1 MLVFQLHVCLG
12 LGSRNISDVLFES
25 SVLLDGYLSEMLL
38 LKSPKSVFL
47 LLLLLFKFCFFY
59 LLLSF
64 QVDLVDLVRSQLFKI
79 VGNVTVR
86 AES

>member
-1 MLVFQLHVCLG
+1 MLVFQLPVCLG
-12 LGSRNISDVLFES
+12 LGSRNISYVLLES

-64 QVDLVDLVRSQLFKI
+64 QVDLVNLIRSELFKI